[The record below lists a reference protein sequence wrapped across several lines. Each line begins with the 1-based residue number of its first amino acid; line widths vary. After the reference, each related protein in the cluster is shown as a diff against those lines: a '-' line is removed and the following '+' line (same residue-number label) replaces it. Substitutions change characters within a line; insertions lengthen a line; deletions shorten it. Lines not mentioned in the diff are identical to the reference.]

1 MSKPTVHELVSQLAQ
16 FLIKHH
22 FTMSTA
28 ESCTGG
34 MVAAALTE
42 LSGSSAWFERGFVTY
57 SNTAKHQHLG
67 VPMEMI
73 QTYGAVSLEVAK
85 DMAIGAMNASGSDL
99 ALAITGVAGPTGGSI
114 EKPVGFVC
122 FGWALKHKGLIK
134 ADSESVFLLSTKEI
148 ITDTTRSKVR
158 ELAVHHSLYGM
169 MERLQKSF

>member
-1 MSKPTVHELVSQLAQ
+1 
-16 FLIKHH
+16 
-22 FTMSTA
+22 
-28 ESCTGG
+28 
-34 MVAAALTE
+34 
-42 LSGSSAWFERGFVTY
+42 
-57 SNTAKHQHLG
+57 
-67 VPMEMI
+67 
-73 QTYGAVSLEVAK
+73 
-85 DMAIGAMNASGSDL
+85 MAIGAMNASGSDL

>member
-67 VPMEMI
+67 VPMELI
-73 QTYGAVSLEVAK
+73 QTYGAVSL
-85 DMAIGAMNASGSDL
+85 
-99 ALAITGVAGPTGGSI
+99 
-114 EKPVGFVC
+114 
-122 FGWALKHKGLIK
+122 
-134 ADSESVFLLSTKEI
+134 
-148 ITDTTRSKVR
+148 
-158 ELAVHHSLYGM
+158 
-169 MERLQKSF
+169 